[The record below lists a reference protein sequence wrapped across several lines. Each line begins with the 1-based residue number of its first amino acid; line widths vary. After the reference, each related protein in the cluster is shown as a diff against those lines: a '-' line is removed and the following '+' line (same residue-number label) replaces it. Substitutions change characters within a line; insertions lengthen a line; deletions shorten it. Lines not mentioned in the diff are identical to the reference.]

1 MQETR
6 EMRLHVEGVHGALHV
21 GRGLFRRRFVV
32 GGMSGTDTLP
42 FVINMLQ
49 CKNDRASIAMCHYFS
64 KTPGISGP
72 SQPRRTCRAPH
83 GTY

>member
-42 FVINMLQ
+42 FVINMYVCCNVKKIGWLAARFG
-49 CKNDRASIAMCHYFS
+49 C
-64 KTPGISGP
+64 
-72 SQPRRTCRAPH
+72 
-83 GTY
+83 